1 MQTVTNTKLVES
13 RGTWGKRL
21 AIVGFVMLFAA
32 VFMPL
37 KDELLVFSWPVMIIG
52 FVISNIGMFSYN
64 KYGRPPL
71 PHDLLDK
78 ALKGVDSRYRLYNYT
93 TAVPH
98 VLLTPFGVMV
108 IVLRRM
114 GGDIACQGEKWQAK
128 TSFLSKLRIFTEDQV
143 GNPALD
149 LRQDVNRLQTL
160 LETKL
165 SSADGD
171 KPVPLSGFVFFS
183 HPDAK
188 LTLDQP
194 TVPVLS
200 DRNVKDYLRRQSGEK
215 LSPAR
220 YDEIAAVLEG

>member
-1 MQTVTNTKLVES
+1 MQTVTNTKLVQS

-21 AIVGFVMLFAA
+21 AIIGFIMLFAA

-37 KDELLVFSWPVMIIG
+37 RDELLVFSWPVMIIG

-64 KYGRPPL
+64 KYARPPL

-78 ALKGVDSRYRLYNYT
+78 ALKGLDNRFRLYNFT
-93 TAVPH
+93 TPVPH
-98 VLLTPFGVMV
+98 VLLTPSGVMV

-114 GGDIACQGEKWQAK
+114 GGDISCHGERWQAK

-149 LRQDVNRLQTL
+149 LRQDASRLQAL
-160 LETKL
+160 LEAKL
-165 SSADGD
+165 SSTEGE
-171 KPVPLSGFVFFS
+171 KPVALGGFVYFS

-188 LTLDQP
+188 LALDQP
-194 TVPVLS
+194 TVPVLT
-200 DRNVKDYLRRQSGEK
+200 DRNLKDYLRRQAGDK
-215 LSPAR
+215 LPQAR